1 MMFDAILLLHEISYI
16 GRKYNTNWFRTTAT
30 LVSILPK
37 WLDHND
43 NIMIALTIKLQ
54 IGLNL

>member
-16 GRKYNTNWFRTTAT
+16 GRKYNTNWFAAT

-37 WLDHND
+37 WLDYND
-43 NIMIALTIKLQ
+43 NIMIALTIELQ